1 MTALNGKDLG
11 GAKLGIRI
19 AYYTRHIRYWS
30 VEAWMAGVIVKSS
43 RRDLRGYHMNKIPRS
58 VLTGICLLVFA
69 AAAHAQ
75 TVDVGTSAS
84 ETAAYSSAGQSFG
97 PWPWSVLGVTASASV
112 SPGTLDV
119 QTGGSTA
126 FNLAPGAVTAGES
139 FVPGSTVLDLGY
151 NPGFKGSSISGAP
164 AASSNLNANL
174 VYNLGPFGSGTDNL
188 LNVTTPVVG
197 LGTANI
203 NSSLDNGIG
212 IASLSQTTTGASGGL
227 KLSAQAQ
234 VCFPFCVTV
243 ASVSAM
249 FDVSAQTSQT
259 VIATPTVTYG
269 DLVWESKTQTYSAS
283 DSFTFVAGAG
293 GTIAN
298 TFTAPTGLGL
308 SNGQTFYYNFL
319 PVVEVNMPV
328 DNTAEVGV
336 PASITASYNVLG
348 YGGSETWSLGDLYS
362 YTTGG
367 GFDFNPTFD
376 GSEFYS
382 IPLVYE
388 NNPNC
393 LPGEVCSPFYNVGP
407 GGSTTTTG
415 GGTVPSGSGPDGC
428 GGVIIGCGLT
438 VPDNPG
444 TTGNPPP
451 PMDPGPMFNNPT
463 DPCEPA
469 GVALLPG
476 ETCKQT
482 FNQTPGV
489 PTPEPE
495 GIALL
500 SIGLVGLAIMS
511 RRRLCS

>member
-1 MTALNGKDLG
+1 M
-11 GAKLGIRI
+11 
-19 AYYTRHIRYWS
+19 
-30 VEAWMAGVIVKSS
+30 IVKRS
-43 RRDLRGYHMNKIPRS
+43 RRHLRGYDMNKILRS
-58 VLTGICLLVFA
+58 IFTGICLLVFA

-75 TVDVGTSAS
+75 TVDVGTTSSGAYS
-84 ETAAYSSAGQSFG
+84 YSSAGQSFG
-97 PWPWSVLGVTASASV
+97 PWPWSALGVTASSSV

-126 FNLAPGAVTAGES
+126 FDLAPGAVTGGES

-151 NPGFKGSSISGAP
+151 NPGFKGSSISAAP
-164 AASSNLNANL
+164 TASSNLNANL

-197 LGTANI
+197 LGTANV
-203 NSSLDNGIG
+203 NSDLNNGIG
-212 IASLSQTTTGASGGL
+212 IASLSKTTTGASGGL
-227 KLSAQAQ
+227 TLSAQAQ
-234 VCFPFCVTV
+234 ACFIFCVTV
-243 ASVSAM
+243 ASVSAS

-259 VIATPTVTYG
+259 VVATPTVTYG
-269 DLVWESKTQTYSAS
+269 DLVWESTTQTYSSS
-283 DSFTFVAGAG
+283 DHFTFVPGVG
-293 GTIAN
+293 GNIAN

-308 SNGQTFYYNFL
+308 TNGETFYYNFL

-328 DNTAEVGV
+328 DNTAEVAV
-336 PASITASYNVLG
+336 PASITASYDVLG
-348 YGGSETWSLGDLYS
+348 ISGSETWPLGNLYS

-367 GFDFNPTFD
+367 AFDYNPDFY
-376 GSEFYS
+376 GSNFYS
-382 IPLVYE
+382 VPLVYGA
-388 NNPNC
+388 PSC
-393 LPGEVCSPFYNVGP
+393 PFAGATCFPATY
-407 GGSTTTTG
+407 
-415 GGTVPSGSGPDGC
+415 TVPGSGGNPVSNPSGGIPSDMGPNGC
-428 GGVIIGCGLT
+428 GDVIVGCDVN
-438 VPDNPG
+438 VPNGPG

-500 SIGLVGLAIMS
+500 GIGLVGLAIMS

>member
-1 MTALNGKDLG
+1 MN
-11 GAKLGIRI
+11 RI
-19 AYYTRHIRYWS
+19 LQS
-30 VEAWMAGVIVKSS
+30 FVMGV
-43 RRDLRGYHMNKIPRS
+43 
-58 VLTGICLLVFA
+58 CLLVLA

-84 ETAAYSSAGQSFG
+84 ETAAYGTAGQSFG
-97 PWPWSVLGVTASASV
+97 PWPWSALGVTASASV
-112 SPGTLDV
+112 TPGTLDV

-151 NPGFKGSSISGAP
+151 NPHFKGSSISAAP
-164 AASSNLNANL
+164 AASSNLNSNF
-174 VYNLGPFGSGTDNL
+174 VYNLGPFGSGTRNL
-188 LNVTTPVVG
+188 LNVTTPVIG

-203 NSSLDNGIG
+203 NTGLDNGIG
-212 IASLSQTTTGASGGL
+212 SALLSQTTTGASGGIT
-227 KLSAQAQ
+227 LSAQAQ
-234 VCFPFCVTV
+234 VCFFVCATV
-243 ASVSAM
+243 ASVSAS

-259 VIATPTVTYG
+259 VVATPTVTYG

-283 DSFTFVAGAG
+283 DSFTFVAGAAG
-293 GTIAN
+293 NIAN
-298 TFTAPTGLGL
+298 TFTAPPASLGL
-308 SNGQTFYYNFL
+308 VNGDTFYYNFL
-319 PVVEVNMPV
+319 PVVEVEMPV
-328 DNTAEVGV
+328 ANTAEVGV
-336 PASITASYNVLG
+336 PADITASYNVLG
-348 YGGSETWSLGDLYS
+348 FSGSQTWSLGDLYS

-367 GFDFNPTFD
+367 GFLFNPTFD

-382 IPLVYE
+382 IPLTYE

-393 LPGEVCSPFYNVGP
+393 FPGVVCAPIFNVGP

-428 GGVIIGCGLT
+428 ATFIGCNIN

-469 GVALLPG
+469 GVALPQG
-476 ETCKQT
+476 ATCNTT
-482 FNQTPGV
+482 FNQNPI
-489 PTPEPE
+489 PSTPEPE

-500 SIGLVGLAIMS
+500 GIGLVGLAIMS
-511 RRRLCS
+511 RRRLCL